1 MTTVVRK
8 DARTITQ
15 VLFSRKREVDLWPSL
30 KGGQEIRYP
39 ARRNSGPVGY
49 LSAMLCKACVVA
61 LRGEVLAISAL
72 EPPGAV
78 SVRSRSQTGKH
89 SYECYLQGDEAYL
102 FKGNVTYLLGI
113 LFLGEALAC
122 HDDAKDLL
130 DALEEVLEHRDKTP
144 APDTRY
150 DELLAHLSD
159 ELYYWCKYRDGDPDS
174 SPDRLDGLTLRESGG
189 PPHAAVRQEVD
200 PAAFT
205 DLDILREVR
214 RNGSAPASVAAPAAP
229 FSGARFRG
237 PQLSELVESL
247 DLGMHCLLVGP
258 TATGKSLCAV
268 EGFEYTKEGKAVF
281 VIEGHESLR
290 EFDLLGGYAPDGTG
304 GYAPDGTGGF
314 AWNDG
319 VLVKAMRAGGFL
331 FIDEANR
338 MPTRTLNVLLGVL
351 SRGAIVLTERGS
363 EEVEVQ
369 EGFQLVMAM
378 NLGQGYAVNTLDRAL
393 LDRFPCVL
401 EFHYLSSKE
410 EEDLLVAETGVDRDI
425 ARSMVKVANETRKL
439 RRNRE
444 LSGELTPRG
453 LFAWARKFQVKL
465 GTPLDRLHDA
475 ASTTWLHQVAGV
487 DADGYL
493 REDASASVLSLI
505 EAHTGSR

>member
-1 MTTVVRK
+1 MTTVRGK
-8 DARTITQ
+8 DTRTITQ
-15 VLFSRKREVDLWPSL
+15 ILFSRKREVDLWPSL

-39 ARRNSGPVGY
+39 ARRNPGPLGH

-61 LRGEVLAISAL
+61 LRGEVLEISAL
-72 EPPGAV
+72 EPPGV
-78 SVRSRSQTGKH
+78 VCVLSRSQSGRHT
-89 SYECYLQGDEAYL
+89 YQCYLQGDEAYL
-102 FKGNVTYLLGI
+102 FKGNVTYLLGL
-113 LFLGEALAC
+113 LFLGEALAF
-122 HDDAKDLL
+122 HQQARDLL

-144 APDTRY
+144 APGARY

-159 ELYYWCKYRDGDPDS
+159 ELYYWCRYRDGDPAGS
-174 SPDRLDGLTLRESGG
+174 SDRLDGLTLQGAED
-189 PPHAAVRQEVD
+189 PPYATVLQEID

-205 DLDILREVR
+205 NLDVLREVR
-214 RNGSAPASVAAPAAP
+214 RNASAPAPVAVPAPP
-229 FSGARFRG
+229 LSGAKFRG
-237 PQLSELVESL
+237 PQLPELVESL

-258 TATGKSLCAV
+258 TATGKSLCAL
-268 EGFEYTKEGKAVF
+268 EGFEYTREGKAVF

-290 EFDLLGGYAPDGTG
+290 EFDLLGGYAPDGR
-304 GYAPDGTGGF
+304 GGF
-314 AWNDG
+314 TWNDG
-319 VLVKAMRAGGFL
+319 VLVKAMRTGGFL

-363 EEVEVQ
+363 EEVEVR
-369 EGFQLVMAM
+369 EGFQVVMAM

-401 EFHYLSSKE
+401 EFQYLSSRE
-410 EEDLLVAETGVDRDI
+410 EEDLLVAETEIDREV

-453 LFAWARKFQVKL
+453 LFAWARKFRVKRGSL
-465 GTPLDRLHDA
+465 LDRLQDA

-493 REDASASVLSLI
+493 REDASASILSLI